1 MLRIR
6 HQSLLVQLLS
16 GYLLFVLIVLGT
28 GFIVNTVVEQELQ
41 SQVQASDLALA
52 QEMAIETSIKIGN
65 AKASVVDLSQQ
76 PEVRQGDLA
85 AMQRT
90 FSAFKVARSD
100 VDRIY
105 WLDARGV
112 LRVSV
117 PADPLTLGVDFS
129 HDPLSV
135 YQEAT
140 QASGPI
146 VNEGVVDLTTFD
158 AVVAI
163 AQAVR
168 APDGTLEG
176 IVATNL
182 SLNVLSVSL
191 RTVID
196 AQERQ
201 QRHLLISL
209 LDQKGQLIGTSERE
223 RLLQPVAN
231 ELPGASDALAGHSAT
246 TLGTGPDGQEWLFSA
261 TPVPGTGWAVVV
273 QQPADEALAVVYHF
287 RTWLAIAAVLFAL
300 GGCCFWLILARRVIQ
315 PLQTLATHYR
325 AFPPPRVPTLP
336 TLSALARRVDAVGE
350 LARSLQRLEHDVST
364 QLAELRTLL
373 ETSNAVVASLDPQ
386 AVVETIIDQVQRL
399 VDVQA
404 VTVYVEDEHEGLRV
418 LASVGRS
425 EAFRRLFRYSPD
437 DQDSP
442 SMLALRSGHPVQILA
457 EEGKFFPSI
466 SYAEGFRSLLSIP
479 IISRHVGSGV
489 LVVHRKQPQT
499 FSTHEV
505 DLLLTF
511 ANYAMLAW
519 EHAVLYER
527 TDERLRETAKENKRL
542 YLRATKEK
550 QTLAA
555 IMSSMSDGLILASVN
570 GRLLYANPGAQAIIG
585 PLIDLRESCPM
596 ASIHAVLRGAS
607 ARPDEYNA
615 MLARIAQGDTPT
627 WMIEIGEGTAKG
639 AGARA
644 TNGSENAGARHPQA
658 PAAKGAQKRSIRLQV
673 FDVHDEAGLVN
684 GRGLLLRDV
693 TSEREIDQ
701 LKTTLLATVGHELR
715 TPLSIIKGNAST
727 LLQDDVSWSAEDQRH
742 MLQII
747 SAQTDRLA
755 QLVSDL
761 LDLSRLEAG
770 ILTLHQ
776 RPRQLGE
783 LLEQILR
790 QLDDAIPPPSVTL
803 PEQLP
808 LLDVDGPRI
817 EVVLRNLLANA
828 RAYGAGEVRI
838 AARHEDG
845 RVVVSFWNDGPGI
858 DPDELPHIFERFYRA
873 KQGIQQRSGGTGL
886 GLAICKAVIEAHGGS
901 IWAESGEQGTT
912 IAFSLPVVAVPAR
925 EEDFQGEQVISGLS
939 TGA

>member
-1 MLRIR
+1 MQRIR

-16 GYLLFVLIVLGT
+16 GYMLFVLIVLGT
-28 GFIVNTVVEQELQ
+28 GFMVNTVVEQELQ

-52 QEMAIETSIKIGN
+52 QEMAIETSIKLGS
-65 AKASVVDLSQQ
+65 AKKSVVDLSQQ

-90 FSAFKVARSD
+90 FGAFKVARSD
-100 VDRIY
+100 IDRIY
-105 WLDARGV
+105 WLDAGGV

-117 PADPLTLGVDFS
+117 PADPLTIGVDFS

-135 YQEAT
+135 YQVAM
-140 QASGPI
+140 QASVPI

-158 AVVAI
+158 AVVAV
-163 AQAVR
+163 AQAVH
-168 APDGTLEG
+168 APDGKLEG

-182 SLNVLSVSL
+182 SLNALSVPLS
-191 RTVID
+191 TVIN

-231 ELPGASDALAGHSAT
+231 ELPGASEALAGHSAT
-246 TLGTGPDGQEWLFSA
+246 TLGIGPDGQEWLFSA

-273 QQPADEALAVVYHF
+273 QQPATEALAVVYHF

-315 PLQTLATHYR
+315 PLQTLATRYR

-336 TLSALARRVDAVGE
+336 TLSLLARRMDAVGE
-350 LARSLQRLEHDVST
+350 LTRSLQRLEHDVST

-373 ETSNAVVASLDPQ
+373 ETSSAVVASLDPQ
-386 AVVETIIDQVQRL
+386 AVAATIIDQVQRL

-404 VTVYVEDEHEGLRV
+404 VTVYVEDEQEGLQV
-418 LASVGRS
+418 LASEGRS
-425 EAFRRLFRYSPD
+425 ETFQQHFRLSPD
-437 DQDSP
+437 DQESP

-457 EEGKFFPSI
+457 EEGKFFPAI

-479 IISRHVGSGV
+479 IISRHVGSVV

-527 TDERLRETAKENKRL
+527 TDERLRETARENKRL
-542 YLRATKEK
+542 YLRAMKEK

-555 IMSSMSDGLILASVN
+555 IMSSMSDGLILASVK
-570 GRLLYANPGAQAIIG
+570 GTVLYANPGAQAMIG
-585 PLIDLRESCPM
+585 PLIDLLEGCPINL
-596 ASIHAVLRGAS
+596 IHAELRRAS
-607 ARPDEYNA
+607 ARPDEYDA

-627 WMIEIGEGTAKG
+627 WVIELGERAGTA
-639 AGARA
+639 A
-644 TNGSENAGARHPQA
+644 S
-658 PAAKGAQKRSIRLQV
+658 AQKRSIRLQV
-673 FDVHDEAGLVN
+673 FDVHDESGLVN
-684 GRGLLLRDV
+684 GRGLLLRNV
-693 TSEREIDQ
+693 TREREIDQ

-715 TPLSIIKGNAST
+715 TPLSVIKGNAST
-727 LLQDDVSWSAEDQRH
+727 LLQEDVAWSAEDQHH

-747 SAQTDRLA
+747 SAQADRLA
-755 QLVSDL
+755 QLVSDV

-783 LLEQILR
+783 LVDQTLR
-790 QLDDAIPPPSVTL
+790 QLDNAIPSLSVTL

-838 AARHEDG
+838 DARQEDG
-845 RVVVSFWNDGPGI
+845 RVIVSCWTDGPGI
-858 DPDELPHIFERFYRA
+858 DPIELPYIFERFYRA
-873 KQGIQQRSGGTGL
+873 KRGIQQRSGGIGL

-912 IAFSLPVVAVPAR
+912 IAFSLPIIAVSAR
-925 EEDFQGEQVISGLS
+925 GENSQGQHIVSGLS

>member
-1 MLRIR
+1 MQRIR

-16 GYLLFVLIVLGT
+16 GYMLFVLIVLGT
-28 GFIVNTVVEQELQ
+28 GFMVNTFVEQELQ

-52 QEMAIETSIKIGN
+52 QEMAIETSIKLGN
-65 AKASVVDLSQQ
+65 AKASVTDLSKQ
-76 PEVRQGDLA
+76 PEVLLGDLA

-100 VDRIY
+100 VDRVY

-140 QASGPI
+140 RASGPI

-158 AVVAI
+158 AVVAV

-168 APDGTLEG
+168 APDGTLKG

-182 SLNVLSVSL
+182 SLNVLSVPL

-223 RLLQPVAN
+223 RLLQPVES

-246 TLGTGPDGQEWLFSA
+246 TLGIGPDGQEWLFSA
-261 TPVPGTGWAVVV
+261 TPVPDTGWAVVV

-287 RTWLAIAAVLFAL
+287 RTWLGIAAVLFAL
-300 GGCCFWLILARRVIQ
+300 GGCCFWFILARRVIQ
-315 PLQTLATHYR
+315 PLQTLAAHYR
-325 AFPPPRVPTLP
+325 AFPPPRVPVLP
-336 TLSALARRVDAVGE
+336 TLSLLARRVDAVGE
-350 LARSLQRLEHDVST
+350 LACSLQRLERDVST

-386 AVVETIIDQVQRL
+386 AVAETIIDQVQRL

-418 LASVGRS
+418 LASEGRS
-425 EAFRRLFRYSPD
+425 EAFRQGSRYSPD

-457 EEGKFFPSI
+457 EEGKFFPAN

-489 LVVHRKQPQT
+489 LVVHRKHRQP
-499 FSTHEV
+499 FSAHEV

-542 YLRATKEK
+542 YLRAMKEK

-570 GRLLYANPGAQAIIG
+570 GKMLYANPGAQAIIG
-585 PLIDLRESCPM
+585 PLIDVLEGCPI
-596 ASIHAVLRGAS
+596 ASIHGALRGAS
-607 ARPDEYNA
+607 ARPDEYDE
-615 MLARIAQGDTPT
+615 MLARIAQGETPT
-627 WMIEIGEGTAKG
+627 WVIEIG
-639 AGARA
+639 AGAPGESEPANARRG
-644 TNGSENAGARHPQA
+644 NGAAAG
-658 PAAKGAQKRSIRLQV
+658 GQKRSIRLQV
-673 FDVHDEAGLVN
+673 FDVHDESGLVN

-693 TSEREIDQ
+693 TREREIDQ

-727 LLQDDVSWSAEDQRH
+727 LLQDDVTWSAEDQHH
-742 MLQII
+742 MLQVI
-747 SAQTDRLA
+747 STQADRLA
-755 QLVSDL
+755 WLVSDV

-770 ILTLHQ
+770 MLTLHR
-776 RPRQLGE
+776 RPRRLGE

-790 QLDDAIPPPSVTL
+790 QLDDAIPSLSVTL

-817 EVVLRNLLANA
+817 EVVLRNLLTNA
-828 RAYGAGEVRI
+828 RTYGAGEVRI
-838 AARHEDG
+838 DARQEDE
-845 RVVVSFWNDGPGI
+845 RVVVSVWNDGPGI
-858 DPDELPHIFERFYRA
+858 DPAELPHIFERFYRA
-873 KQGIQQRSGGTGL
+873 KQGIQRRSSGTGL

-901 IWAESGEQGTT
+901 IWAESGEQGTI
-912 IAFSLPVVAVPAR
+912 IAFSLPVVSVAAR
-925 EEDFQGEQVISGLS
+925 GEDSQEQRVVSGVS